1 MLMYNLEEER
11 ARDEERKFIE
21 LISFVDSRLDEMFKE
36 CGIVCGKMT
45 KTNVC
50 GVIHCWTFESVDP
63 RTPAQ
68 RVRIR
73 EALEQMIRQLPD
85 AGFAP
90 HLSHISFPGAGARLV
105 HLEIYPRQ
113 FDSIKA
119 RFEEIRRHAIECP
132 DRAGTWWLNQYA
144 ILAEEYWQI
153 RVQLMKDYEHGCGFI
168 PRNEVEVE
176 KWRREKER
184 KCKWE
189 EVFKN
194 PIDGPCWGDG
204 DEEI

>member
-21 LISFVDSRLDEMFKE
+21 LISFVDSRLDEMFKG

-90 HLSHISFPGAGARLV
+90 YLSHISFPGAGVRLV
-105 HLEIYPRQ
+105 HLEIYPHQ

-168 PRNEVEVE
+168 PRNEAKVE

-194 PIDGPCWGDG
+194 PIDGPCWGDV

>member
-1 MLMYNLEEER
+1 MLMYNREEER
-11 ARDEERKFIE
+11 TRDEERKFIE
-21 LISFVDSRLDEMFKE
+21 LISFVDSWLDEMFKE

-50 GVIHCWTFESVDP
+50 GIIHCWTFESVDP

-73 EALEQMIRQLPD
+73 EALEQMSRQLPD

-90 HLSHISFPGAGARLV
+90 HLSHISFPGAGVRLV

-119 RFEEIRRHAIECP
+119 RFEEIRRRAIECP
-132 DRAGTWWLNQYA
+132 ERANKWWLDQ
-144 ILAEEYWQI
+144 
-153 RVQLMKDYEHGCGFI
+153 QLMKDYEHGCGFI
-168 PRNEVEVE
+168 SRNEAEVE

-189 EVFKN
+189 EVLKN
-194 PIDGPCWGDG
+194 SIDGPCWGDG

>member
-50 GVIHCWTFESVDP
+50 GIIHCWTFESVDP

-68 RVRIR
+68 RVRIL

-90 HLSHISFPGAGARLV
+90 HLSHISFPGDGVRLV

-113 FDSIKA
+113 FDSIKV
-119 RFEEIRRHAIECP
+119 RFEEIRRRAIECP
-132 DRAGTWWLNQYA
+132 ERANKWWLDQYV
-144 ILAEEYWQI
+144 ILAKEYWQI

-168 PRNEVEVE
+168 SRNEAEVE
-176 KWRREKER
+176 KWKKEEKKHVLIEHLR
-184 KCKWE
+184 KSIAALSC
-189 EVFKN
+189 
-194 PIDGPCWGDG
+194 DGNE
-204 DEEI
+204 EEI

>member
-11 ARDEERKFIE
+11 TRDEERKFIE
-21 LISFVDSRLDEMFKE
+21 LISFVDSWLDEMFKE

-50 GVIHCWTFESVDP
+50 GIIHCWTFESVDP

-90 HLSHISFPGAGARLV
+90 HLSHISFPGAGVRLV

-119 RFEEIRRHAIECP
+119 RFEEIRRRAIECP
-132 DRAGTWWLNQYA
+132 ERANKWWLDQYV
-144 ILAEEYWQI
+144 ILAKEYWQI

-168 PRNEVEVE
+168 SRNEAEVE

-189 EVFKN
+189 EVLKN
-194 PIDGPCWGDG
+194 SIDGPCWGDG

>member
-50 GVIHCWTFESVDP
+50 GIIHCWTFESVDP

-68 RVRIR
+68 RVRIL

-90 HLSHISFPGAGARLV
+90 HLSHISFPGAGVRLV

-113 FDSIKA
+113 FDSIKV
-119 RFEEIRRHAIECP
+119 RFEEIRRRAIECP
-132 DRAGTWWLNQYA
+132 ERANNGGLINMSFLLKNTGRY
-144 ILAEEYWQI
+144 EYN
-153 RVQLMKDYEHGCGFI
+153 L
-168 PRNEVEVE
+168 
-176 KWRREKER
+176 
-184 KCKWE
+184 
-189 EVFKN
+189 
-194 PIDGPCWGDG
+194 
-204 DEEI
+204 